1 MRKIVLAVALLTLLV
16 LPLTIHASSQSA
28 ERFKVVWISVD
39 SANYYRLFNFSR
51 EGSLPTF
58 KRLFEEGAHGPMTVI
73 YPPATAVSHASL
85 STGAH
90 PIRTGIS
97 GNTMHLPNT
106 SITATVSGFDG
117 RHLLAEPIWMT
128 VNRSGLRAAVVSFPQ
143 STPPAWR
150 VDSSRVK
157 LFNIYDASITGVT
170 PSTLYTNNRTISG
183 ATLVTITDAR
193 NWTGL
198 GSLGTVSR
206 AWEFNFTLGDSRWF
220 VLIADNT
227 GDGRPDVAAIVAG
240 AKDASRA
247 LTVLREGQWSRPLN
261 TTIVRGGS
269 TFTIAPMFKLIK
281 IDVSDFRLY
290 RGIARPMEA
299 AWYNDPALAR
309 GVWNNVVVRVGA
321 FTDGDWFALTRG
333 WIDVET
339 YMETVNFTNTFFREF
354 TLYVMRNTQWD
365 LLMTYTP
372 VVDNVYHQFLGM
384 LYRNMPYYRA
394 DQEAY
399 YRGLI
404 LRTYRMVDEFVK
416 AVIDSV
422 DLRNTVVVVSSD
434 HGQCPVKSIINVNAV
449 LYNAGLLS
457 VRGGAIAANETR
469 AIFFSQGNVYVNLAG
484 RETGGIVRPEE
495 YDRVV
500 DSIVRAFQALRDPS
514 TGEQVFDV
522 VMTRAQAVTLGVGGP
537 RAGDVI
543 IATKCGYTTT
553 GGVPS
558 IVNGT
563 AVVFSPAVPLR
574 TLVADH
580 SSVMPTYPD
589 LHATVIFFGGPVKRG
604 FLGLSSSL
612 SIAPTIAELLGIPR
626 PRDAEAAPL
635 AIREAMTVT
644 QTATVTQVRTTT
656 VDRTVTST
664 VERTVTNTQ
673 TVERTKTET
682 QVRTTEV
689 PVTKVVTSLL
699 ERTTTT
705 VERELRT
712 DLLAIAALIALL
724 LGAAVGFVLRR

>member
-1 MRKIVLAVALLTLLV
+1 
-16 LPLTIHASSQSA
+16 
-28 ERFKVVWISVD
+28 VWISVD
-39 SANYYRLFNFSR
+39 SANYYRLFNFSM

-58 KRLFEEGAHGPMTVI
+58 KRLLEEGAHGPITVI

-85 STGAH
+85 STGAY
-90 PIRTGIS
+90 PMKTGIT
-97 GNTMHLPNT
+97 GNTIHLPNT

-117 RHLLAEPIWMT
+117 RQLLAEPIWMT

-143 STPPAWR
+143 STPPAWK
-150 VDSSRVK
+150 VDTSRIK
-157 LFNIYDASITGVT
+157 LFNIYDSSVTGVT
-170 PSTLYTNNRTISG
+170 PSALYTNNRNISA
-183 ATLVTITDAR
+183 ATLVAIREAR

-227 GDGRPDVAAIVAG
+227 GDEKPDVVAIVPG
-240 AKDASRA
+240 AKDASKA
-247 LTVLREGQWSRPLN
+247 LAVLREGQWSRPLN

-269 TFTIAPMFKLIK
+269 TLTIAPMFKLVK
-281 IDVSDFRLY
+281 IDVNDFRLY
-290 RGIARPMEA
+290 KGIARPFEA
-299 AWYNDPALAR
+299 AWHNDASLAR

-333 WIDVET
+333 WIDIET
-339 YMETVNFTNTFFREF
+339 FMETVNFTNTFFREF
-354 TLYVMRNTQWD
+354 TLYVMRNAQWD

-399 YRGLI
+399 YRSLI

-416 AVIDSV
+416 ALVESV
-422 DLRNTVVVVSSD
+422 DLRNTVIVVSSD
-434 HGQCPVKSIINVNAV
+434 HGQCPVKSIVNVNAV

-457 VRGGAIAANETR
+457 VRGGSIAANETR
-469 AIFFSQGNVYVNLAG
+469 AIFFAQGNVYVNLAG
-484 RETGGIVRPEE
+484 REAGGIVKPEE
-495 YDRVV
+495 YARVV
-500 DSIVRAFQALRDPS
+500 DSIIRAFQALRDPS

-522 VMTRAQAVTLGVGGP
+522 VMTREQARTLGLGGP

-574 TLVADH
+574 TLIADH
-580 SSVMPTYPD
+580 SSFMPTYPD

-635 AIREAMTVT
+635 AVREARTVT
-644 QTATVTQVRTTT
+644 QTATVTTT

-664 VERTVTNTQ
+664 VERTVTSTQ
-673 TVERTKTET
+673 TVERTRTET
-682 QVRTTEV
+682 LVRTTEV
-689 PVTKVVTSLL
+689 PVTRVVTSVV
-699 ERTTTT
+699 EKTTTT

-712 DLLAIAALIALL
+712 EILAIAALIALL
-724 LGAAVGFVLRR
+724 LGLAVGFVFRR